1 MKLFGRPVDGVFGE
15 DVQHDDDEEQEDAE
29 EEPHVHHLDLGRLGQ
44 VVAGAGEE
52 RVEHQQRRQ
61 RHRHAHLGRGQGGLV
76 SGARPRGI
84 WRCLPPTPHP
94 PHSISEPFLRFI

>member
-61 RHRHAHLGRGQGGLV
+61 RHHHAHLCRGQGGQAFFRWQALYYTV
-76 SGARPRGI
+76 LTQIQGPLI
-84 WRCLPPTPHP
+84 L
-94 PHSISEPFLRFI
+94 LKD

>member
-44 VVAGAGEE
+44 IVAGAGEE

-61 RHRHAHLGRGQGGLV
+61 RHRHAHLCRGQGV
-76 SGARPRGI
+76 WSSSSGR
-84 WRCLPPTPHP
+84 
-94 PHSISEPFLRFI
+94 RFITHYTVLTQIQGPLILLKG

>member
-61 RHRHAHLGRGQGGLV
+61 RHRHAHLCRGQGGQVFFRWQALYYQ
-76 SGARPRGI
+76 
-84 WRCLPPTPHP
+84 
-94 PHSISEPFLRFI
+94 FLRRFRGHLFY